1 MSRDD
6 DPEAR
11 IRELER
17 AMNEQARASEL
28 TEPGQ
33 GWSSRAPTARM
44 PYLSRPRNTWPAPPS
59 VPSVSASKSRRLI
72 FAVVI
77 LAVLAGPLIA
87 GIIVFANLTG
97 KKHTTFLPPSA
108 GRQPSTSVSAPTPA
122 PSSEESSV
130 VVNGTTVMSG
140 PGLVELP
147 PQSDDPGRP
156 IQIAGVRG
164 HRTLECND
172 RPVNIS
178 GVSNSVTI
186 TGHCATVNVSGIDNT
201 VVVDSADKI
210 VTSGMENR
218 VTYHSG
224 TPEIPTPGGSNT
236 VSRG

>member
-33 GWSSRAPTARM
+33 QWHPPAMSTRYP
-44 PYLSRPRNTWPAPPS
+44 SRPQMAWPPQPS
-59 VPSVSASKSRRLI
+59 VPSISASTSRRLI
-72 FAVVI
+72 FAVVV
-77 LAVLAGPLIA
+77 LAVIAGPVVA

-108 GRQPSTSVSAPTPA
+108 GRQPSVSVSAPTPA
-122 PSSEESSV
+122 HPGDESSV

-147 PQSDDPGRP
+147 PQSDDPNRP

-164 HRTLECND
+164 HRTVACND
-172 RPVNIS
+172 RPISIS

-186 TGHCATVNVSGIDNT
+186 TGHCSTVDVSGIENT
-201 VVVDSADKI
+201 VTVDSADKI
-210 VTSGMENR
+210 VTSGMDNH